1 MASSDMV
8 AFKIVSQ
15 REAKLSLIFGVVDEV
30 ECREVVVADH
40 ATTTYPPPNLYYPRQ
55 W

>member
-1 MASSDMV
+1 MV

-30 ECREVVVADH
+30 ECREVVVGDD
-40 ATTTYPPPNLYYPRQ
+40 ATPTYPPPHPHSPRH